1 MFSHIP
7 PKLCALG
14 PTVLSP
20 ALPCPV
26 PAVEARFG
34 MGWPYLL
41 PRLQSWA
48 GARPGDEWTARVSQG
63 PEEEKGLL
71 DRRLCWRDIDST
83 HLASFFLPLGS
94 RPGDGRE
101 VKMPCILGVNPCS
114 VPEELPVVP
123 KVPLTYLQMP
133 VERVIPSAGQH
144 MYLSPAPPA
153 QKCLSG
159 PPGDLAEMTVLARIL
174 PPWPCFS

>member
-1 MFSHIP
+1 MGRVSWPMTDGGGGACVFSHIP

-83 HLASFFLPLGS
+83 HPASFFLPLGS
-94 RPGDGRE
+94 RPGDGHE
-101 VKMPCILGVNPCS
+101 VKMPCTWC
-114 VPEELPVVP
+114 
-123 KVPLTYLQMP
+123 KPLFCA
-133 VERVIPSAGQH
+133 RRASR
-144 MYLSPAPPA
+144 
-153 QKCLSG
+153 G
-159 PPGDLAEMTVLARIL
+159 P
-174 PPWPCFS
+174 